1 MATSNNPPEQ
11 GAAFDSVI
19 FKDKVVK
26 GDKLGEIKV
35 MLDGLQKS
43 DPAHATYDKDTRRIH
58 VWCEMGKTTYCDA
71 YQFPEDAEI
80 DPSSVDV
87 PAKERSKG
95 KFKVFFKKKND
106 FQLRDIWKQ

>member
-1 MATSNNPPEQ
+1 MATPSSPPEQ

-26 GDKLGEIKV
+26 GEKLGEIKV

-43 DPAHATYDKDTRRIH
+43 DPAHASYDKETRRIQ
-58 VWCEMGKTTYCDA
+58 VWCEMGRRTYSDA

-80 DPSSVDV
+80 VPSSVDV
-87 PAKERSKG
+87 PEKELTGVAPTNPRHRHEQG
-95 KFKVFFKKKND
+95 FKPTT
-106 FQLRDIWKQ
+106 